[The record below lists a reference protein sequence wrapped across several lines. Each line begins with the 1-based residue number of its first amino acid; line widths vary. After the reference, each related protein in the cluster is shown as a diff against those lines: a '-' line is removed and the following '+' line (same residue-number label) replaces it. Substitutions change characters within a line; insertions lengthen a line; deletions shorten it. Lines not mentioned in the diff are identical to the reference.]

1 MWRRWYRRLDTRCY
15 GFESLRK
22 SFLIAFV
29 NIFFYISD
37 SIPLRKQ
44 PEIAIIPL
52 GTGNDLARAL
62 GWGGGWTDGEKLP
75 KILEKLKNAQ
85 SVMMDRWSIDVKPN
99 NSDEINPLQHKALK
113 MTLSEN
119 VQKVVI
125 QHFECTKSV
134 IQHFDQ
140 TQKNS
145 TKTTEISIENTKKL
159 ILDDNTS
166 TITEK
171 SLEKSLEVNGALKDC
186 EKYSD
191 KEIVLA
197 NASQLT
203 DDNKNTSLVKK
214 TTSCGDFLTYSE
226 QQKLKAEVDEAEA
239 DFPVPY
245 DIINNYFR

>member
-1 MWRRWYRRLDTRCY
+1 M
-15 GFESLRK
+15 
-22 SFLIAFV
+22 
-29 NIFFYISD
+29 
-37 SIPLRKQ
+37 
-44 PEIAIIPL
+44 

-75 KILEKLKNAQ
+75 KILEKLKNA
-85 SVMMDRWSIDVKPN
+85 SAVMMDRWNIEVKVN
-99 NSDEINPLQHKALK
+99 NTEDTNVSQHKALK

-145 TKTTEISIENTKKL
+145 TKTTEISIENTKRL

-171 SLEKSLEVNGALKDC
+171 SLEKSLEVNGSLTDC
-186 EKYSD
+186 EKFSD
-191 KEIVLA
+191 KEIILG
-197 NASQLT
+197 NTSQLSQ
-203 DDNKNTSLVKK
+203 DNNQIEDSDKKANSPTVKK
-214 TTSCGDFLTYSE
+214 TISCGDFLTYAE
-226 QQKLKAEVDEAEA
+226 QQKLKPEEPDA
-239 DFPVPY
+239 DFAVPY